1 MASGITV
8 IQRQC
13 LAFSL
18 PTDHCET
25 STDIVDGDLGVEG
38 EVCICTS
45 DTCNSAT
52 SKQMGLLSLGLIT
65 VFPFVWSMIV

>member
-52 SKQMGLLSLGLIT
+52 SKQMGLFSLGLII
-65 VFPFVWSMIV
+65 VFPFVWSTIV